1 MTWSLD
7 TRRTLALAASSIDE
21 RLVLVPLAAPAGD
34 EALAERR
41 WKEWMESATAG
52 DPGSFAHALDAE
64 RIDATAARRAL
75 GIVEYPAG
83 RPLPA
88 WIDDAAWLIAAACA
102 GSATTAAAGEPQPF
116 DVLFRPMDDAMAAR
130 VMAAHDGA
138 CSAEARVA
146 LARFFAS

>member
-1 MTWSLD
+1 MSWPLE

-75 GIVEYPAG
+75 GIVEYPAV

-88 WIDDAAWLIAAACA
+88 WIDDAGFALEPIEVHPSSRRPFAPHCHSSRS
-102 GSATTAAAGEPQPF
+102 GSASLVA
-116 DVLFRPMDDAMAAR
+116 RPGR
-130 VMAAHDGA
+130 RGGG
-138 CSAEARVA
+138 R
-146 LARFFAS
+146 

>member
-21 RLVLVPLAAPAGD
+21 RLTFDTSSSAVD
-34 EALAERR
+34 DALAERR
-41 WKEWMESATAG
+41 WKEWVESATAG

-102 GSATTAAAGEPQPF
+102 GPA
-116 DVLFRPMDDAMAAR
+116 
-130 VMAAHDGA
+130 
-138 CSAEARVA
+138 
-146 LARFFAS
+146 